1 MQCCWHGSIC
11 SLRASITVGGEQ
23 AESSLAE
30 REKERERAASVLR
43 DAGLKRAKTHSLR
56 SHSLLSCCASFL
68 FAACAAG
75 KLLPHLLK
83 ATLEFIRRRTSCIIN
98 SKGFCCGSVRY
109 VRAKGRMNES
119 EIKLPPKNRALLQ
132 KPTTTYE
139 IVSDDLQ

>member
-1 MQCCWHGSIC
+1 MLATGHWACHGPQAFTTITTVSHQN
-11 SLRASITVGGEQ
+11 LRASITVGGEQ
-23 AESSLAE
+23 AESSLEE

-68 FAACAAG
+68 FTACAAG

-98 SKGFCCGSVRY
+98 H
-109 VRAKGRMNES
+109 
-119 EIKLPPKNRALLQ
+119 ALISTSPRQSL
-132 KPTTTYE
+132 T
-139 IVSDDLQ
+139 SHFSF

>member
-1 MQCCWHGSIC
+1 MRDCGSSSWERQPRQLEGVTWCHPDPTSGIH
-11 SLRASITVGGEQ
+11 LRASITVGGEQ

-98 SKGFCCGSVRY
+98 H
-109 VRAKGRMNES
+109 
-119 EIKLPPKNRALLQ
+119 ALISTSPRQSL
-132 KPTTTYE
+132 T
-139 IVSDDLQ
+139 SHFSF